1 MTIAESI
8 INWLREFNEEGK
20 RMEMIDVDRQSAEVE
35 SYSLI
40 KEPVVNS
47 TTNVLGEETVTA
59 HYTLMA
65 RLADNTNTDRIEN
78 NAFGEAMEAW
88 IEEKNDRREY
98 PVISKGKVLE
108 VQVTTPFFVGR
119 TETSNSVYQ
128 MTVAVKY
135 EKTKQRRK
143 EKTNNEITESGPGTV
158 VIF

>member
-1 MTIAESI
+1 MTITESI

-40 KEPVVNS
+40 KEPVVNI

-88 IEEKNDRREY
+88 IEEKNDRMEY
-98 PVISKGKVLE
+98 PAITKGE
-108 VQVTTPFFVGR
+108 VQEVKVTTPFFVGR
-119 TETSNSVYQ
+119 TETNNSVYQ
-128 MTVAVKY
+128 MTVAIRY
-135 EKTKQRRK
+135 EKK
-143 EKTNNEITESGPGTV
+143 KTAQEGDSKR
-158 VIF
+158 

>member
-8 INWLREFNEEGK
+8 INWLREFNEDGK

-88 IEEKNDRREY
+88 IEEKNERMEY
-98 PVISKGKVLE
+98 PAITKGEVLE
-108 VQVTTPFFVGR
+108 VKVTTPFFVGR
-119 TETSNSVYQ
+119 TETNNSVYQ
-128 MTVAVKY
+128 MTVAIRY
-135 EKTKQRRK
+135 EKRK
-143 EKTNNEITESGPGTV
+143 TTQKGENR
-158 VIF
+158 